1 LRRLRVG
8 ALVLV
13 TRLYDESRPRLQSR
27 GEPNNITPTR
37 LPKGS
42 FVVKGAIHSSLAV
55 RLQRERRERTM
66 SRCKLH
72 WTDRDVEWE
81 PITRSA
87 ASYVESCGGLSDGS
101 PTRRVR
107 DAPRPV
113 LLRAQRLTDGRH

>member
-13 TRLYDESRPRLQSR
+13 THLFDESRPRLQSR
-27 GEPNNITPTR
+27 GEPNSITPTR

-55 RLQRERRERTM
+55 RLQRERRERTVF
-66 SRCKLH
+66 RYKLH
-72 WTDRDVEWE
+72 WADRDVEWE

-87 ASYVESCGGLSDGS
+87 VSYFESCGGFSDGS